1 MFAELSYT
9 KPNRFK
15 ANKGVKYR
23 RPVKHDE
30 TWKKAKNIAL
40 QTQSRR
46 ENQYDEET
54 LQPERRLSRWEQHAE
69 NDYQI
74 RLQRMY
80 RFWEHRSKTLAA
92 YNKPWTTFESTTP
105 LGAGW

>member
-40 QTQSRR
+40 QAQSRR

-54 LQPERRLSRWEQHAE
+54 LQPERRLSRWEQHEE
-69 NDYQI
+69 NK
-74 RLQRMY
+74 LQNLY
-80 RFWEHRSKTLAA
+80 RFWEHYIKARAI
-92 YNKPWTTFESTTP
+92 YNKSWTNYESSTP